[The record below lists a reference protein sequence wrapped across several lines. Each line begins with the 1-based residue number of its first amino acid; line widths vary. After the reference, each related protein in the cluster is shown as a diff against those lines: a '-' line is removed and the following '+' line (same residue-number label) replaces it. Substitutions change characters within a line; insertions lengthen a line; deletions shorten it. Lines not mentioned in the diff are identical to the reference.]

1 MKTKATFL
9 KSSKTHDG
17 AKLKEL
23 VMSIRPEHKWYTN
36 RQMGREWVPPWPRAG
51 EGDNILDKYATRR
64 SSKEKV
70 AEGSL
75 EGN

>member
-1 MKTKATFL
+1 
-9 KSSKTHDG
+9 
-17 AKLKEL
+17 
-23 VMSIRPEHKWYTN
+23 
-36 RQMGREWVPPWPRAG
+36 MGREWVPPQLRAG